1 MAIPSLRQ
9 LRSYRAV
16 MSLGSMAKA
25 AETLNL
31 TQPALSK
38 QIAALEQTLA
48 LKLFERRRGGPM
60 VPTTNGRL
68 FYKSIESTL
77 FGLDAITDT
86 ARGIAETSNR
96 RLTIVGT
103 PPILN
108 SRPFSDAL
116 AETCKVFPNLR
127 FTLQLRARI
136 DVENLLISRQ
146 ADVGFGL
153 MTTAYEELHEVVIT
167 DSCVMVA
174 MAASHPL
181 ANKKTIT
188 LTDLTASTLILP
200 SRQPLR
206 DRINATVPDIS
217 PAFEVSSS
225 QTACNMAAAGI
236 GIALSDPFSPM
247 SFDSSILRTFP
258 LRPKIKLKYG
268 ALIPSSAQQNDQL
281 TTLINFLKESVGVS
295 AYQANTIRNP

>member
-16 MSLGSMAKA
+16 MSLGSLAKA
-25 AETLNL
+25 ADTLSL

-38 QIAALEQTLA
+38 QIAALEQSLS

-60 VPTTNGRL
+60 VPTREGRL

-86 ARGIAETSNR
+86 ARGIAETGNR

-108 SRPFSDAL
+108 SRPFTEAL
-116 AETCKVFPNLR
+116 AQTCQVFPNLR
-127 FTLQLRARI
+127 FTLELRARI
-136 DVENLLISRQ
+136 DVENLLLSRQ

-153 MTTAYEELHEVVIT
+153 MTTAYEELQEVVIA

-181 ANKKTIT
+181 ARKKT
-188 LTDLTASTLILP
+188 LTISDLMASTLILP

-206 DRINATVPDIS
+206 DRINGTLPDIS

-236 GIALSDPFSPM
+236 GIALSDPFSPV
-247 SFDSSILRTFP
+247 SFDSSVLRTLP
-258 LRPKIKLKYG
+258 LKPKIKLQYG
-268 ALIPSSAQQNDQL
+268 ALIPVMAQQNEQL
-281 TTLINFLKESVGVS
+281 TTLLECFKAS
-295 AYQANTIRNP
+295 ASKI